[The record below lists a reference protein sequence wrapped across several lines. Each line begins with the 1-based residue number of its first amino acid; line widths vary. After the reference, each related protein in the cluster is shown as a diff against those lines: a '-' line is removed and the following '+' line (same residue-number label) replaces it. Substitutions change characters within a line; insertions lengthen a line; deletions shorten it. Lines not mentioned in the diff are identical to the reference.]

1 MSDLNNQL
9 VDNQANKTI
18 VIKVGG
24 ALLESA
30 DCLTAFF
37 QELKKIRQ
45 QQNVVV
51 VHGGGALVQQLLSDL
66 GLTSEKKNGL
76 RITPE
81 QHIPYVV
88 GGLAGTANKQM
99 LASAI
104 AVGDKAVGLSLADG
118 GDLIC
123 KITDPDLGCVG
134 QVESGSAAL
143 IQTMLDAGYLPLVSS
158 IGADADGKLLNVN
171 ADQAAE
177 ALAKILKGQLVL
189 LSDVD
194 GILDG
199 NKKVIPS
206 MTRDVAEK
214 LIAEKVI
221 TDGMIV
227 KVYTALDTATAL
239 NAPIGI
245 LNWRYPNLIS
255 QWLNNQSCGTTVQP
269 AE

>member
-1 MSDLNNQL
+1 MASS
-9 VDNQANKTI
+9 NKTL

-30 DCLTAFF
+30 DSLIAFF
-37 QELKKIRQ
+37 SELKKIREHQ
-45 QQNVVV
+45 KVVV
-51 VHGGGALVQQLLSDL
+51 VHGGGALVQKLLTDL
-66 GLTSEKKNGL
+66 SLTSEKKDGL
-76 RITPE
+76 RITPAE
-81 QHIPYVV
+81 HMPYVV

-99 LASAI
+99 LSSALT
-104 AVGDKAVGLSLADG
+104 VGDKAVGISLADG
-118 GDLIC
+118 GDLQC
-123 KITDPDLGCVG
+123 SVSDPDLGRVG
-134 QVESGSAAL
+134 QVESGSAEL
-143 IQTMLDAGYLPLVSS
+143 INTLLESGYLPLVSS
-158 IGADADGKLLNVN
+158 IGADSQGNLLNVN

-177 ALAKILKGQLVL
+177 AIAKILQGQLIL

-194 GILDG
+194 GILDAD
-199 NKKVIPS
+199 KKVIPS
-206 MTRDVAEK
+206 MTKTLAEK
-214 LIAEKVI
+214 LIADKII

-255 QWLNNQSCGTTVQP
+255 QWLDSQSCGTTVQP